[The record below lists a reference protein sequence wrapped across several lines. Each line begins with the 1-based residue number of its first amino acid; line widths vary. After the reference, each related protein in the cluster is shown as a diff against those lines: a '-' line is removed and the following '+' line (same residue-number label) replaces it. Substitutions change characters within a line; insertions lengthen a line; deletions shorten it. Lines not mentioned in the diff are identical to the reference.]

1 MTVPEHSYISSTT
14 WSPDGSNFTVK
25 SSHVRP
31 TRSDLIGC
39 VDKGLLVF
47 ASDGDRAVYWRN
59 FLLSKA
65 QPENPSDDVI
75 LQNPLGFQNAIEDTF
90 GLGGWAV
97 ERAITK
103 EIRNDFDLEPSESKG
118 MVSAIETARSRLPQ
132 LQQLVGVS
140 RPEAAQKRGFFEPLK
155 SFASLAKS
163 EYRVTMFVWALVVA
177 YLLAKDLKPNI
188 VQLGE
193 LVVACYFVSFGVY
206 VFNAL
211 SDVEE
216 DRIDHP
222 SRPLASSSVP
232 ISDAWGIFGV
242 SVGISMVT
250 SLYISIPCLILV
262 LAAFLLG
269 IAYSHPSIRAKR
281 RLPLKVLVSA
291 AGAVMVSICGGIV
304 AGNVDAP
311 VYFSAVFFG
320 LFAMVTLLLGD
331 LSDIQGDTV
340 AGVRSLP
347 VVIGAKNSIY
357 LIACIP
363 LVIAFIGV
371 AFFRL
376 ANFNPLFPVLLV
388 IVNAYSSLSIISL
401 LGKYNDYEVV
411 RKVKSRMRLVHFVIQ
426 LTLLLGLLAL

>member
-1 MTVPEHSYISSTT
+1 MTISEHSSSSVE
-14 WSPDGSNFTVK
+14 WSPNESSSKRK
-25 SSHVRP
+25 SSLVRP
-31 TRSDLIGC
+31 TERDLIDC

-47 ASDGDRAVYWRN
+47 ASDGDRAAYWRSY
-59 FLLSKA
+59 LVSKTE
-65 QPENPSDDVI
+65 PRDPNDIVI
-75 LQNPLGFQNAIEDTF
+75 LQDPYGFQKAIEDTF
-90 GLGGWAV
+90 GLGAWAV

-103 EIRNDFDLEPSESKG
+103 EIRNSFHLEPSESRG
-118 MVSAIETARSRLPQ
+118 LISAIEIARNRLTQ
-132 LQQLVGVS
+132 GQQLSEVTPPRTV
-140 RPEAAQKRGFFEPLK
+140 QKRGFFEPLK

-177 YLLAKDLKPNI
+177 YLLAKDLKPNLI
-188 VQLGE
+188 QLGE

-250 SLYISIPCLILV
+250 SFYISIPCLILV
-262 LAAFLLG
+262 LTAFLLG
-269 IAYSHPSIRAKR
+269 VAYSHPSIRAKR

-291 AGAVMVSICGGIV
+291 AGAVMVSVCGGLV
-304 AGNVDAP
+304 AGNVDVP

-331 LSDIQGDTV
+331 ISDIQGDTA

-347 VVIGAKNSIY
+347 VVIGARNSIY

-363 LVIAFIGV
+363 LVIACIGV
-371 AFFRL
+371 AFFRAADL
-376 ANFNPLFPVLLV
+376 NPLFPVLLV

-411 RKVKSRMRLVHFVIQ
+411 RRVKSRMRLVHFAIQ